1 MDKRHLWI
9 AAVPLTALV
18 ALIAIILFIT
28 PASAAPVA
36 SATPAP
42 LAAHNALPPPT
53 DYLIVLPAIPSDPDS
68 IPPNLTPDQA
78 TRYAHSL
85 THRYARPILAELQRL
100 RAEGNIAGFKVQP
113 DLHGVVVEG
122 STRQALEWLSTLPGT
137 AATLPYKDELPACAA
152 AAAQAL
158 PEQVLGLSRMA
169 GSAATPRLQTT
180 RLAPQVTDP
189 SIDVYAPPGSTWT
202 SVNGRT
208 ASNTTVT
215 MRILRG
221 GGVIATQSTTS
232 DSSGY
237 YHFYPSWQ
245 QCPYEGYNWTLRPG
259 DVVEVTA
266 GGNTVSTVV
275 ANLRAWVDPTANTVA
290 GKTDPGRSAEVW
302 VYDYGSNPCSS
313 RSYNQTVGTD
323 GSGNFSANFS
333 SQVNFDRRASG
344 DIYARDANGNS
355 TYTWLYAYRIS
366 AEFDQ
371 TGFEGYLKPDVDFTA
386 TLSRTGS
393 IVSTYSGTSSASNN
407 NYYYGW
413 FTDTIRP
420 GDVIRVSGG
429 GVSIQYTATSLDVTL
444 NRATNQATGT
454 TGANRVVQGWFY
466 KRDLW
471 YDVPTSCSYDS
482 QCDYTI
488 ASSAGNFTLNAGLD
502 LVRGDYV
509 DLYVYDAEG
518 NYQYPGNRPV
528 PAIVADLAWGNVW
541 GYWGDPSAGYVT
553 VTLKTGDGTVEGIN
567 WWVAVDSWDGDFDAW
582 GFNSIAPIDIV
593 EVTDGVVTETMQ
605 VQNLSAR
612 LDGGSGHLTGNAYNG
627 HLLAVLEDFRR
638 ESESSYSYCAETNV
652 TGGTYNLTFS
662 GAQVGGQDYAEVWST
677 GPDGHYTYRSS
688 HTFAVNAVKES
699 NSVQGYSETPDTA
712 ITITLKRGA
721 STVSTCTTTSDS
733 SGFYDGGFLS
743 DSTPVDIVQGDTV
756 QVQTGDGDSVS
767 LSIPALTVN
776 ADAAHN
782 RLYGTSPAS
791 EPVSPQ
797 ARRRTRWGYYSYSQ
811 STAADSSGNYSADF
825 NSLYWWWNCSAV
837 EVGHRCSQPAVYY
850 YNAAGHNVWLRGPVP
865 PPVGPDVY
873 ENDNVSTTAKT
884 YAGVQSHTFH
894 AVTDTD
900 WIKFTVPAS
909 DVTHNVP
916 YRIETLNL
924 GWDMDTVLYLYDT
937 DGSTELAYDD
947 DGGVDLAS
955 RIDWTPP
962 AAGTYYVLVEP
973 LDEYSTAY
981 CDAIYDLKVF
991 PVRAQV
997 FLPLVMRSY

>member
-1 MDKRHLWI
+1 MAKRHLWI
-9 AAVPLTALV
+9 GAVPLTALV
-18 ALIAIILFIT
+18 ALIAIVLFIT

-36 SATPAP
+36 PATSAP
-42 LAAHNALPPPT
+42 LAVHSAPPPPT

-68 IPPNLTPDQA
+68 IPPNLTPEQA

-85 THRYARPILAELQRL
+85 THRQAQPILAELQRL
-100 RAEGNIAGFKVQP
+100 RAEGDIAGFKVQP

-122 STRQALEWLSTLPGT
+122 GTRQALEWLSTLPGT
-137 AATLPYKDELPACAA
+137 AAILPYKDEPPACAA

-189 SIDVYAPPGSTWT
+189 SIDVYAPPGSTYTYVYGW
-202 SVNGRT
+202 T

-232 DSSGY
+232 DSSGDY
-237 YHFYPSWQ
+237 SFDPSWQ

-290 GKTDPGRSAEVW
+290 GKTDPGRSVKVW
-302 VYDYGSNPCSS
+302 ISSYGSDPCSGD
-313 RSYNQTVGTD
+313 SYDQTVGTD

-344 DIYARDANGNS
+344 YVYARDANGNS
-355 TYTWLYAYRIS
+355 TSASFHAYYIS
-366 AEFDQ
+366 AGFDHA
-371 TGFEGYLKPDVDFTA
+371 GFEGYLKPEVDFAA

-393 IVSTYSGTSSASNN
+393 IVSTYNGKSSASS
-407 NYYYGW
+407 YYYGW
-413 FTDTIRP
+413 FTDTIRS

-429 GVSIQYTATSLDVTL
+429 GISMQYTATSLDVTL
-444 NRATNQATGT
+444 NRATDQA
-454 TGANRVVQGWFY
+454 TGANRLVRAWFR
-466 KRDLW
+466 KSDW
-471 YDVPTSCSYDS
+471 TSCSDDS
-482 QCDYTI
+482 TCAYTT
-488 ASSAGNFTLNAGLD
+488 ASSAGNFTLNAGLN
-502 LVRGDYV
+502 LVRGDYA
-509 DLYVYDAEG
+509 DFYVYDAEG
-518 NYQYPGNRPV
+518 NYQYAWDRPV
-528 PAIVADLAWGNVW
+528 PAIVADLLVGNVW
-541 GYWGDPSAGYVT
+541 GHWGDPSAGYVT
-553 VTLKTGDGTVEGIN
+553 VTLKASNGTVKN
-567 WWVAVDSWDGDFDAW
+567 TKTWVWVDSWDGDFGIW
-582 GFNSIAPIDIV
+582 MGGISPTDIV
-593 EVTDGVVTETMQ
+593 EVTDSAITETMT
-605 VQNLSAR
+605 VQNLTAR

-638 ESESSYSYCAETNV
+638 ESESWSHSYCAETNV
-652 TGGTYNLTFS
+652 TGGTYNLTFG
-662 GAQVGGQDYAEVWST
+662 GAQVGGMDYARVWST
-677 GPDGHYTYRSS
+677 GPDGHYTYRSPLAF
-688 HTFAVNAVKES
+688 TFAAEKGGDDFW
-699 NSVQGYSETPDTA
+699 GYSGTPGTPV
-712 ITITLKRGA
+712 TLTLKRGA
-721 STVSTCTTTSDS
+721 STVAITTTTSDS
-733 SGFYDGGFLS
+733 YQGYYYAWLSSG
-743 DSTPVDIVQGDTV
+743 TPVTITQGDTL

-767 LSIPALTVN
+767 LLIPMLTVN

-782 RLYGTSPAS
+782 RLYGKSPAS
-791 EPVSPQ
+791 EPVTSQ
-797 ARRRTRWGYYSYSQ
+797 LQRRAPSSAFYKQYT
-811 STAADSSGNYSADF
+811 TADGSGNYSADF
-825 NSLYWWWNCSAV
+825 NGLYWERDCSAV
-837 EVGHRCSQPAVYY
+837 EVGDRCSEPDVRY
-850 YNAAGHNVWLRGPVP
+850 YNAAGHHIWLRGPLP

-873 ENDNVSTTAKT
+873 ENDNASTAAKT

-909 DVTHNVP
+909 DVTHNIP

-924 GWDMDTVLYLYDT
+924 GWDMDTFLYLYDT
-937 DGSTELAYDD
+937 DGSTELEYDD

-962 AAGTYYVLVEP
+962 AAGTYYVNVAP
-973 LDEYSTAY
+973 LGWYSTAH
-981 CDAIYDLKVF
+981 CDAVYDLKIF

-997 FLPLVMRSY
+997 FLPLIMRNY